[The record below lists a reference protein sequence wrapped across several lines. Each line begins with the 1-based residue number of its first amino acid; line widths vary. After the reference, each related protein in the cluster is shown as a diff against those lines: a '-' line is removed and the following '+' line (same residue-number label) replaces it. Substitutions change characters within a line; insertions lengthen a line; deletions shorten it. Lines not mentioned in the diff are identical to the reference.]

1 MANINTTTAL
11 DINECARLIETIG
24 TTTTVL
30 VLGEMGIGKTAI
42 LKEMS
47 KRLPDHR
54 PIYLDIPNTTRG
66 DLMIRVPDRDTKAI
80 EEYLTSLIDFND
92 PRPVVLMMDE
102 LLKALKM
109 DKPLFT
115 RLILER
121 SLGDRKLPAGSIVF
135 ATSNQVIDGV
145 GDSIEAHVANR
156 LCIVTMKKA
165 SVSQWL
171 LWAAENGISAVT
183 QACVAMNP
191 RVGASYT
198 DGASNELIFHPKTN
212 PVTFASW
219 RSIANADNVIRN
231 RSVLGDTVVHAGIA
245 GLCGEPFAQ
254 LMSAFIKL
262 EKELVSV
269 TDVLANPL
277 SVAMPEKPAAL
288 WMTMFNLCDAI
299 KTQDDMS
306 AACQYIARTNSRE
319 LESVFYTM
327 VLNRTS
333 TAVIA
338 QRNDAIKQWMIS
350 NNNWKLMA

>member
-11 DINECARLIETIG
+11 NINECARLIETVG

-42 LKEMS
+42 LKELT
-47 KRLPDHR
+47 KRLPKYR
-54 PIYLDIPNTTRG
+54 PVYIDVPNTTRG
-66 DLMIRVPDRDTKAI
+66 DLFVQMPDRDTKAI
-80 EEYLTSLIDFND
+80 EEYITSLIDFND
-92 PRPVVLMMDE
+92 PRPVILMLDE
-102 LLKALKM
+102 LLKALRM

-121 SLGDRKLPAGSIVF
+121 TLGSRKLPDGSVVF
-135 ATSNQVIDGV
+135 ATSNQVTDGV
-145 GDSIEAHVANR
+145 SDTIEAHIANR

-165 SVSQWL
+165 TVSEWL
-171 LWAAENGISAVT
+171 GWAAENGISAVT
-183 QACVAMNP
+183 RACVAMNP
-191 RVGASYT
+191 RIGASYT
-198 DGASNELIFHPKTN
+198 DGGNNELIFHPKTN

-231 RSVLGDTVVHAGIA
+231 RVVLGDNVVHAGVA

-262 EKELVSV
+262 EKELISA
-269 TDVLANPL
+269 DSVLADPTGTAL
-277 SVAMPEKPAAL
+277 PEKPAAL
-288 WMTMFNLCDAI
+288 WMTMFNLCDAV
-299 KTQDDMS
+299 KTQDDMT
-306 AACQYIARTNSRE
+306 AACAYIARTQSRE

-338 QRNDAIKQWMIS
+338 QRNDSIKKWMIS

>member
-1 MANINTTTAL
+1 MNINTTTAL
-11 DINECARLIETIG
+11 NINECARLIETIG
-24 TTTTVL
+24 TSTTVL

-42 LKEMS
+42 LKELS
-47 KRLPDHR
+47 KRMPTHR
-54 PIYLDIPNTTRG
+54 PVYIDIPNTTRG
-66 DLMIRVPDRDTKAI
+66 DLFIQMPDRDTKAI
-80 EEYLTSLIDFND
+80 EEYVTSLIDFND
-92 PRPVVLMMDE
+92 KRPVILMLDE
-102 LLKALKM
+102 LLKALRM

-121 SLGDRKLPAGSIVF
+121 VLGSRKLPEGSVVF
-135 ATSNQVIDGV
+135 ATSNQVTDGV
-145 GDSIEAHVANR
+145 SDSIEAHVANR
-156 LCIVTMKKA
+156 LCIVTMRKA
-165 SVSQWL
+165 TTTEWL
-171 LWAAENGISAVT
+171 GWAAENGISALT
-183 QACVAMNP
+183 RSCVAMNP
-191 RVGASYT
+191 RIGASYT
-198 DGASNELIFHPKTN
+198 DGVSNELIFHPKTN

-262 EKELVSV
+262 EKELVSPASILADPMGV
-269 TDVLANPL
+269 VLA
-277 SVAMPEKPAAL
+277 EKPAAL
-288 WMTMFNLCDAI
+288 WMTMFNLCDI
-299 KTQDDMS
+299 VKTQDDMT
-306 AACQYIARTNSRE
+306 AACQYIARTGSRE

-338 QRNDAIKQWMIS
+338 QRNDAIKHWMIS